1 VVFRI
6 VSNRSTRGGAER
18 TQEMKKSIVVAALAI
33 GVGVTIGSMYAQT
46 PGRGGQVGPPSV
58 SKRGNRQVGSSA
70 LNLLGL
76 RVGFSAGAFGP
87 ISFSEAA
94 AKADALG
101 TGFLEA
107 SSSQKV
113 SSEIPKSLDYN
124 LSPDEIAAVKNRLA
138 ELRLRFVAYR
148 AGAIPADESSR
159 RRLFAFAK
167 AVDIEMIVT
176 PAPPA
181 ALPELDR
188 LAGEF
193 GVSVAFE
200 GSNAKDLMSSL
211 DGLSSRIGLSVDT
224 AAWAEAGIKP
234 ADGLRL
240 VNDRLLSLGLSEAGA
255 GMGQLLL
262 ELAKL
267 NPPLP
272 PPPVTCGDCAGPRVP
287 VRPLFITIGASG
299 AAAQAFEKAARP
311 AEGYQVV
318 QISKKTPISDGRP
331 GSPSAGSPNVA
342 DGGIPTLDR
351 WMIRDAAP
359 RQALIKPKK
368 ARKLLVIDLCP
379 QGGFYHRTIPYAN
392 YALELMA
399 RNTGAFEPIFNNDL
413 DNLKYPKI
421 KEYDAVFLNSVV
433 GSVFSDPDV
442 INGLIRYVR
451 EGGGL
456 AAIHGSTF
464 ASTDVPEYGELLG
477 ATTAP
482 HRAFEA
488 AMLKIDD
495 LSSPLTKQFEGHDVA
510 YVDELYHF
518 PPSGPYSR
526 EKLHVLMSI
535 DIAKSGPPGPG
546 LAVRPD
552 NDYGLVWIRS
562 YGNGR
567 VFNCALGHTV
577 LLFGTPQMAQMVFAG
592 IQFVLGD
599 LEADTTPSAKKSSEL
614 DRKGK
619 ERR

>member
-1 VVFRI
+1 
-6 VSNRSTRGGAER
+6 
-18 TQEMKKSIVVAALAI
+18 MKKSIAVGALAI
-33 GVGVTIGSMYAQT
+33 GVGVTIGSMLAQT
-46 PGRGGQVGPPSV
+46 PGRGGRGGQVGPPSV
-58 SKRGNRQVGSSA
+58 SKRGNKQIGSSA

-113 SSEIPKSLDYN
+113 SPEIPKSLDYN
-124 LSPDEIAAVKNRLA
+124 LSPDEVTAVKNRLA
-138 ELRLRFVAYR
+138 ELRLRLIAYR
-148 AGAIPADESSR
+148 AGPIPADESSR

-167 AVDIEMIVT
+167 AVDIETIVT
-176 PAPPA
+176 SAAPAS
-181 ALPELDR
+181 LPGLDK

-193 GVSVAFE
+193 GVNVAYE
-200 GSNAKDLMSSL
+200 GSNPKDLVSSL
-211 DGLSSRIGLSVDT
+211 DGLSSRMGLSVDT
-224 AAWAEAGIKP
+224 AGWAQAGIKP

-240 VNDRLLSLGLSEAGA
+240 VNDRLLSLGMTDAATGTE
-255 GMGQLLL
+255 QVLL
-262 ELAKL
+262 EWARL
-267 NPPLP
+267 NPLPP

-287 VRPLFITIGASG
+287 VRPLFVTIGASG
-299 AAAQAFEKAARP
+299 AAAEAFEKAARP

-359 RQALIKPKK
+359 RQALVKPKK
-368 ARKLLVIDLCP
+368 ARKLLIIDLCP

-392 YALELMA
+392 LALELVA
-399 RNTGAFEPIFNNDL
+399 KNTGAFEPVFNNDL

-433 GSVFSDPDV
+433 GPVFSDPDV

-482 HRAFEA
+482 HRAFDVA
-488 AMLKIDD
+488 TLKIDD
-495 LSSPLTKQFEGHDVA
+495 PNSPITKQFEGHDVS
-510 YVDELYHF
+510 YIDELYHF
-518 PPSGPYSR
+518 LPSGPYSR

-535 DIAKSGPPGPG
+535 NLAKSPPRAPG

-567 VFNCALGHTV
+567 VFNCALGHSS

-599 LEADTTPSAKKSSEL
+599 LEADTTPSAKKSS
-614 DRKGK
+614 KP
-619 ERR
+619 

>member
-1 VVFRI
+1 MMK
-6 VSNRSTRGGAER
+6 G
-18 TQEMKKSIVVAALAI
+18 EMRKSIVVAALAI
-33 GVGVTIGSMYAQT
+33 GVGASIVSMHAQA
-46 PGRGGQVGPPSV
+46 PERGGQVLPPSV
-58 SKRGNRQVGSSA
+58 SQRGDRQIGSSA

-94 AKADALG
+94 EKADALG

-107 SSSQKV
+107 SNSQKV
-113 SSEIPKSLDYN
+113 SPEIPKSLDYN
-124 LSPDEIAAVKNRLA
+124 LTPDEVTAVTNRLA
-138 ELRLRFVAYR
+138 ELRLRLVSYR
-148 AGAIPADESSR
+148 LGEIPTDESSR

-167 AVDIEMIVT
+167 AVGIETIVT
-176 PAPPA
+176 SAVPA
-181 ALPELDR
+181 ALPELDK
-188 LAGEF
+188 LADEF
-193 GVSVAFE
+193 GVNVAFE
-200 GSNAKDLMSSL
+200 GSNPTNLVNSL
-211 DGLSSRIGLSVDT
+211 DGLSNRIGLSVDT
-224 AAWAEAGIKP
+224 AVWAQAGIKP
-234 ADGLRL
+234 TDGLRL
-240 VNDRLLSLGLSEAGA
+240 VNDRLLNLGLPDGA
-255 GMGQLLL
+255 GIQQLLL

-267 NPPLP
+267 NPSLP

-287 VRPLFITIGASG
+287 VRPLFVTIDASA
-299 AAAQAFEKAARP
+299 AAAQGFSNAARP

-359 RQALIKPKK
+359 RQALVKPKK

-392 YALELMA
+392 FALQLMA
-399 RNTGAFEPIFNNDL
+399 KNTGAFEPIFNNDL

-433 GSVFSDPDV
+433 GPVFIDPDV
-442 INGLIRYVR
+442 INGLIRYVH

-464 ASTDVPEYGELLG
+464 ASPDVPEYGELLG

-495 LSSPLTKQFEGHDVA
+495 PNSPLTKQFEGHDIA

-518 PPSGPYSR
+518 PPNGPYSR

-535 DIAKSGPPGPG
+535 DLAKSGPPPPT

-552 NDYGLVWIRS
+552 NDYGLVWIKS

-599 LEADTTPSAKKSSEL
+599 LEADTTPSAKKSSQP
-614 DRKGK
+614 
-619 ERR
+619 

>member
-1 VVFRI
+1 MTK
-6 VSNRSTRGGAER
+6 NN
-18 TQEMKKSIVVAALAI
+18 LAI
-33 GVGVTIGSMYAQT
+33 TLAIVAGIATSSIEAQA
-46 PGRGGQVGPPSV
+46 PGRVGQVAPPSV
-58 SKRGNRQVGSSA
+58 SKRGNRQIGSSA

-76 RVGFSAGAFGP
+76 RVGFSADAFGP

-113 SSEIPKSLDYN
+113 SPEIPKSLDYN
-124 LSPDEIAAVKNRLA
+124 LSPDEVTAVKNRLA
-138 ELRLRFVAYR
+138 ELRLRLVAYR
-148 AGAIPADESSR
+148 VGAVPADESSR

-167 AVDIEMIVT
+167 AVDIETIVT
-176 PAPPA
+176 SAAPA
-181 ALPELDR
+181 ALPDLDK

-193 GVSVAFE
+193 GVNVAFE
-200 GSNAKDLMSSL
+200 GSNPKNLVSSL

-224 AAWAEAGIKP
+224 AAWAQAGIKP
-234 ADGLRL
+234 AAGLGL
-240 VNDRLLSLGLSEAGA
+240 VNARLLSLGLTDAGA
-255 GMGQLLL
+255 GAEQLLL

-267 NPPLP
+267 NPLGAP
-272 PPPVTCGDCAGPRVP
+272 PPITCGDCSPARAA
-287 VRPLFITIGASG
+287 VRPFFVTVAASG
-299 AAAQAFEKAARP
+299 AAVQAFEKAARRG
-311 AEGYQVV
+311 EGYEVV

-331 GSPSAGSPNVA
+331 GPVSAGNPNVS

-351 WMIRDAAP
+351 WMIRDASP
-359 RQALIKPKK
+359 RQALVKPKK
-368 ARKLLVIDLCP
+368 ARKLLIIDLCP
-379 QGGFYHRTIPYAN
+379 QGGFFHRTIPHAN
-392 YALELMA
+392 LALALMA
-399 RNTGAFEPIFNNDL
+399 KNTGAFEAIFNNDL

-421 KEYDAVFLNSVV
+421 KEYDAIFLNSVV

-442 INGLIRYVR
+442 IGGLIRFVR

-482 HRAFEA
+482 HRAFDVA
-488 AMLKIDD
+488 TLKIDD
-495 LSSPLTKQFEGHDVA
+495 PDSPITKHFEGHDVLS
-510 YVDELYHF
+510 YIDELYHF

-535 DIAKSGPPGPG
+535 NLAKTSPRPPM

-552 NDYGLVWIRS
+552 NDYGLVWVRS

-567 VFNCALGHTV
+567 VFNCALGHSV
-577 LLFGTPQMAQMVFAG
+577 LLFGTPTMAQMILGG

-599 LEADTTPSAKKSSEL
+599 LEADTTPSARLSPTK
-614 DRKGK
+614 
-619 ERR
+619 

>member
-1 VVFRI
+1 MLKGHRK
-6 VSNRSTRGGAER
+6 
-18 TQEMKKSIVVAALAI
+18 MKKSIVVAALAI
-33 GVGVTIGSMYAQT
+33 GVGVTIGSMHAQT
-46 PGRGGQVGPPSV
+46 PGRGGRGGQVLPPSV
-58 SKRGNRQVGSSA
+58 SKRGNRQIGSSA

-87 ISFSEAA
+87 IPFSEAA
-94 AKADALG
+94 AKADAFG

-113 SSEIPKSLDYN
+113 SPEIPKSLDYN
-124 LSPDEIAAVKNRLA
+124 LSPDEVTAVKNRLA
-138 ELRLRFVAYR
+138 ELRLRLVAYR
-148 AGAIPADESSR
+148 AGEIPADESSR

-167 AVDIEMIVT
+167 AVDIETIVT
-176 PAPPA
+176 SAAPA
-181 ALPELDR
+181 ALPDLDK

-193 GVSVAFE
+193 GVNVAFE
-200 GSNAKDLMSSL
+200 GSNPRDLVSSL

-224 AAWAEAGIKP
+224 AAWAQAGIKP
-234 ADGLRL
+234 TDGMRL
-240 VNDRLLSLGLSEAGA
+240 VNDRLLSLGLHDAGA
-255 GMGQLLL
+255 GMEQLLL

-267 NPPLP
+267 NPPPP

-287 VRPLFITIGASG
+287 VRPLFVTIAASG
-299 AAAQAFEKAARP
+299 ATAEAFEKAARP

-318 QISKKTPISDGRP
+318 QISKKTPISDGRS

-351 WMIRDAAP
+351 WMIRDSAP
-359 RQALIKPKK
+359 RQALVKPKK

-392 YALELMA
+392 LALELMA
-399 RNTGAFEPIFNNDL
+399 KNTGAFEPIFNNDL

-482 HRAFEA
+482 HRAFDVA
-488 AMLKIDD
+488 TLKIDD
-495 LSSPLTKQFEGHDVA
+495 PNSPITKQFEGHDVA
-510 YVDELYHF
+510 YIDELYHF

-535 DIAKSGPPGPG
+535 NLAKSPPRAPG

-567 VFNCALGHTV
+567 VFNCALGHSS

-599 LEADTTPSAKKSSEL
+599 LEADATPSAKKSN
-614 DRKGK
+614 KP
-619 ERR
+619 

>member
-1 VVFRI
+1 MKQTI
-6 VSNRSTRGGAER
+6 VTITLA
-18 TQEMKKSIVVAALAI
+18 IVVGA
-33 GVGVTIGSMYAQT
+33 TTGSMHAQA
-46 PGRGGQVGPPSV
+46 PGRGGRGGQAGPPSV
-58 SKRGNRQVGSSA
+58 SKRGNRQIGSSA
-70 LNLLGL
+70 LDLLGL

-113 SSEIPKSLDYN
+113 SPEIPKSLDYN
-124 LSPDEIAAVKNRLA
+124 LSPDEVTAVKNRLA
-138 ELRLRFVAYR
+138 ELRLRLVAYR

-167 AVDIEMIVT
+167 AVDIETIVT
-176 PAPPA
+176 SAAPA

-193 GVSVAFE
+193 GVNVAFE
-200 GSNAKDLMSSL
+200 GSNPKNLVRSL
-211 DGLSSRIGLSVDT
+211 DGLSSRMGLSADT
-224 AAWAEAGIKP
+224 AAWAQAGIKP

-240 VNDRLLSLGLSEAGA
+240 VNDRLLSLGLTDAAAGT
-255 GMGQLLL
+255 GQLLL
-262 ELAKL
+262 DLAKL
-267 NPPLP
+267 NPLPP
-272 PPPVTCGDCAGPRVP
+272 PPPVTCGDCAGPRAP
-287 VRPLFITIGASG
+287 VRPVFVTIAASG
-299 AAAQAFEKAARP
+299 AAAEAFEKASRP

-318 QISKKTPISDGRP
+318 QISKKTPISDGRL

-351 WMIRDAAP
+351 WMIRDASP
-359 RQALIKPKK
+359 RQAIVKPKK

-379 QGGFYHRTIPYAN
+379 QGGFFHRTIPYAN
-392 YALELMA
+392 LALEFMA
-399 RNTGAFEPIFNNDL
+399 KNTGAFEAIFNNDL

-421 KEYDAVFLNSVV
+421 KEYDAVLLNSVV

-442 INGLIRYVR
+442 MNGLIRYVR

-482 HRAFEA
+482 HRALEVVT
-488 AMLKIDD
+488 LKIDD
-495 LSSPLTKQFEGHDVA
+495 PNSPITKQFEGHDIA
-510 YVDELYHF
+510 YIDEVYHF

-535 DIAKSGPPGPG
+535 DIAKSGPPAPG

-562 YGNGR
+562 YGKGR

-577 LLFGTPQMAQMVFAG
+577 LLVGTPQMAQMVLAG
-592 IQFVLGD
+592 IQFALGD
-599 LEADTTPSAKKSSEL
+599 LEADTTPSAKLPTK
-614 DRKGK
+614 R
-619 ERR
+619 

>member
-1 VVFRI
+1 M
-6 VSNRSTRGGAER
+6 NKNT
-18 TQEMKKSIVVAALAI
+18 LAI
-33 GVGVTIGSMYAQT
+33 TLTMIAGIATGPIWAQA

-58 SKRGNRQVGSSA
+58 SKRGNRQIGSSA

-87 ISFSEAA
+87 VSFSEAA
-94 AKADALG
+94 EKADGLG

-113 SSEIPKSLDYN
+113 SPEIPKNLDYN
-124 LSPDEIAAVKNRLA
+124 LSPDEVTKVKNRLA
-138 ELRLRFVAYR
+138 ELRLRFAAYR
-148 AGAIPADESSR
+148 VGAIPADESSR

-176 PAPPA
+176 SAAPA

-193 GVSVAFE
+193 GVNVAFE
-200 GSNAKDLMSSL
+200 GSNPNTLMSSL
-211 DGLSSRIGLSVDT
+211 EGLSSRMGLSADT
-224 AAWAEAGIKP
+224 AAWARAGIK
-234 ADGLRL
+234 AGDGLRL
-240 VNDRLLSLGLSEAGA
+240 VNARLLSLGLTDAAAGTE
-255 GMGQLLL
+255 QVLL
-262 ELAKL
+262 EWARL
-267 NPPLP
+267 NPLPAP
-272 PPPVTCGDCAGPRVP
+272 PPITCGDCSAPRAA
-287 VRPLFITIGASG
+287 VRPLFVTIPVSSG
-299 AAAQAFEKAARP
+299 AAEAFAKAARP

-331 GSPSAGSPNVA
+331 GPVSAGSPNVS

-351 WMIRDAAP
+351 WMIRDSSP
-359 RQALIKPKK
+359 RQALVKPKK

-379 QGGFYHRTIPYAN
+379 QGGFFHRTIPHAN
-392 YALELMA
+392 LGLELMA
-399 RNTGAFEPIFNNDL
+399 KNTGAFEAMFNNDL

-421 KEYDAVFLNSVV
+421 KEYDAIFLNSVV

-464 ASTDVPEYGELLG
+464 ASTDVPEFGELLG
-477 ATTAP
+477 GTTAP
-482 HRAFEA
+482 HKAFDVA
-488 AMLKIDD
+488 TLKIDD
-495 LSSPLTKQFEGHDVA
+495 PNSLITKHFEGHDVIS
-510 YVDELYHF
+510 YIDELYHF
-518 PPSGPYSR
+518 PPDGPYSR

-535 DIAKSGPPGPG
+535 NMAKSPPRGAQG
-546 LAVRPD
+546 VRPD
-552 NDYGLVWIRS
+552 NDYGLVWIKS

-567 VFNCALGHTV
+567 VFNCALGHST
-577 LLFGTPQMAQMVFAG
+577 LLFGTPTMAQMILGG

-599 LEADTTPSAKKSSEL
+599 LESDTTPSAKLSLK
-614 DRKGK
+614 K
-619 ERR
+619 

>member
-1 VVFRI
+1 MRK
-6 VSNRSTRGGAER
+6 S
-18 TQEMKKSIVVAALAI
+18 EMRKSIVVAALAI
-33 GVGVTIGSMYAQT
+33 GVGVTIGSMHAQA
-46 PGRGGQVGPPSV
+46 PERGGQVLPPSV
-58 SKRGNRQVGSSA
+58 SKRGDKQIGSSA

-76 RVGFSAGAFGP
+76 RVGFSADSFGP

-113 SSEIPKSLDYN
+113 SPEIPKSLDYN
-124 LSPDEIAAVKNRLA
+124 LSAEEVTAVKNRLA
-138 ELRLRFVAYR
+138 ELRLRLVAYR

-167 AVDIEMIVT
+167 AVDIETIVT
-176 PAPPA
+176 SAEPA
-181 ALPELDR
+181 ALPDLDK
-188 LAGEF
+188 LAGEY
-193 GVSVAFE
+193 GVNVAVE
-200 GSNAKDLMSSL
+200 GANPKNLMSSL

-224 AAWAEAGIKP
+224 AASARAGIKP
-234 ADGLRL
+234 TDGLRL
-240 VNDRLLSLGLSEAGA
+240 VNDRLLSLGLPDDGVAIEL
-255 GMGQLLL
+255 LLL

-267 NPPLP
+267 NPTLP

-287 VRPLFITIGASG
+287 VRPLFVTIDASG
-299 AAAQAFEKAARP
+299 TAAEAFEKAARP

-359 RQALIKPKK
+359 RQALVKPKK

-392 YALELMA
+392 LAVELMA
-399 RNTGAFEPIFNNDL
+399 KNTGAFEPIFNNDL

-433 GSVFSDPDV
+433 GPVFSDPDV

-464 ASTDVPEYGELLG
+464 ASPDVPEYGELLG

-495 LSSPLTKQFEGHDVA
+495 PNSPLTKQFEGHDVA

-535 DIAKSGPPGPG
+535 DLAKSGPPPPA

-599 LEADTTPSAKKSSEL
+599 LEADTTPSATKSS
-614 DRKGK
+614 KP
-619 ERR
+619 

>member
-1 VVFRI
+1 MRK
-6 VSNRSTRGGAER
+6 S
-18 TQEMKKSIVVAALAI
+18 EMRKSIVVAALAI
-33 GVGVTIGSMYAQT
+33 GVGVTIGSMHAQA
-46 PGRGGQVGPPSV
+46 PERGGQVLPPSV
-58 SKRGNRQVGSSA
+58 SKRGDKQIGSSA

-76 RVGFSAGAFGP
+76 RVGFSADSFGP

-113 SSEIPKSLDYN
+113 SPEIPKSLDYN
-124 LSPDEIAAVKNRLA
+124 LSAEEVTAVKNRLA
-138 ELRLRFVAYR
+138 ELRLRLVAYR

-167 AVDIEMIVT
+167 AVDIETIVT
-176 PAPPA
+176 SAEPA
-181 ALPELDR
+181 ALPDLDK
-188 LAGEF
+188 LAGEY
-193 GVSVAFE
+193 GVNVAVE
-200 GSNAKDLMSSL
+200 GANPKNLMSSL

-224 AAWAEAGIKP
+224 DAWARAGIKP
-234 ADGLRL
+234 TDGLRL
-240 VNDRLLSLGLSEAGA
+240 VNDRLLSLGLPDDGVAIEL
-255 GMGQLLL
+255 LLL

-267 NPPLP
+267 NPTLP

-287 VRPLFITIGASG
+287 VRPLFVTIDASG
-299 AAAQAFEKAARP
+299 AAAEAFEKAARR

-359 RQALIKPKK
+359 RQALVKPKK

-392 YALELMA
+392 LALELMA
-399 RNTGAFEPIFNNDL
+399 KNTGAFEPIFNNDL

-433 GSVFSDPDV
+433 GPVFSDPDV

-464 ASTDVPEYGELLG
+464 ASPDVPEYGELLG
-477 ATTAP
+477 ATSAP

-495 LSSPLTKQFEGHDVA
+495 PNSPLTKQFEGHDVA

-535 DIAKSGPPGPG
+535 DLAKSGPPPPA

-599 LEADTTPSAKKSSEL
+599 LEADTTPSATKSS
-614 DRKGK
+614 KP
-619 ERR
+619 

>member
-1 VVFRI
+1 MRK
-6 VSNRSTRGGAER
+6 N
-18 TQEMKKSIVVAALAI
+18 IVVAALAI
-33 GVGVTIGSMYAQT
+33 GVGVTIGSMHAQE
-46 PGRGGQVGPPSV
+46 PERGGQVLPPSV
-58 SKRGNRQVGSSA
+58 SKRGDRQIGSSA

-113 SSEIPKSLDYN
+113 SPEIPKSLDYN
-124 LSPDEIAAVKNRLA
+124 LLPDEVAAVKNRLA
-138 ELRLRFVAYR
+138 ELRLRLVAYR
-148 AGAIPADESSR
+148 AGKIPADESSR

-167 AVDIEMIVT
+167 ALDIETIVT
-176 PAPPA
+176 SAEPA
-181 ALPELDR
+181 ALPDLDK

-193 GVSVAFE
+193 GVNVALE
-200 GSNAKDLMSSL
+200 GANQKNLVSAL

-224 AAWAEAGIKP
+224 AAWARAGIKSTD
-234 ADGLRL
+234 ALKL
-240 VNDRLLSLGLSEAGA
+240 VNDRLLTLGLPDDAAATE
-255 GMGQLLL
+255 QLLL

-272 PPPVTCGDCAGPRVP
+272 PPPITCGDCASPLVP
-287 VRPLFITIGASG
+287 VRPLFVTIDASG
-299 AAAQAFEKAARP
+299 GAAETFEKTARL

-318 QISKKTPISDGRP
+318 QISKKTPISDGRF

-342 DGGIPTLDR
+342 DGGISTLDR

-359 RQALIKPKK
+359 RQALVKPNK

-392 YALELMA
+392 FALELMA

-433 GSVFSDPDV
+433 GPVFSDPDV

-464 ASTDVPEYGELLG
+464 ASPDVPEYGELLG
-477 ATTAP
+477 ATAAP
-482 HRAFEA
+482 HRAFES

-495 LSSPLTKQFEGHDVA
+495 PNSPLTRQFEGHDIA

-535 DIAKSGPPGPG
+535 DLAKSGPPPSQ

-552 NDYGLVWIRS
+552 NDYGLVWIKS

-567 VFNCALGHTV
+567 VFNCALGHKV

-599 LEADTTPSAKKSSEL
+599 LEADTTPSARKSS
-614 DRKGK
+614 KP
-619 ERR
+619 

>member
-1 VVFRI
+1 MR
-6 VSNRSTRGGAER
+6 
-18 TQEMKKSIVVAALAI
+18 KSIAIAALAI
-33 GVGVTIGSMYAQT
+33 GVGVTIGSMHAQA
-46 PGRGGQVGPPSV
+46 PSRSEQVLPPSV
-58 SKRGNRQVGSSA
+58 SKRGNSQIGSSA

-76 RVGFSAGAFGP
+76 KVGFSADAFGS

-107 SSSQKV
+107 SSSQTV

-124 LSPDEIAAVKNRLA
+124 LSPDEVTAVENRLA
-138 ELRLRFVAYR
+138 ELRLRLVAYR
-148 AGAIPADESSR
+148 VDTIPTDESSR
-159 RRLFAFAK
+159 RRLFTFAK
-167 AVDIEMIVT
+167 ALDIETIVT
-176 PAPPA
+176 SAAPA
-181 ALPELDR
+181 ALPDLDK

-193 GVSVAFE
+193 GINVAFE
-200 GSNAKDLMSSL
+200 GSNPKDLMSAL
-211 DGLSSRIGLSVDT
+211 DGLSSRIGLSVGT
-224 AAWAEAGIKP
+224 AASAHAGIKST
-234 ADGLRL
+234 DGLRL
-240 VNDRLLSLGLSEAGA
+240 VNDRLLGLNFPDGSA
-255 GMGQLLL
+255 GMEQILI

-272 PPPVTCGDCAGPRVP
+272 PPPITCGDCAGPRVP
-287 VRPLFITIGASG
+287 VRPIFVTIGASST
-299 AAAQAFEKAARP
+299 AAKAFEKAARP

-318 QISKKTPISDGRP
+318 QISKKTPISDGHP
-331 GSPSAGSPNVA
+331 GLPSAGTPNLA

-359 RQALIKPKK
+359 RQALVKPKK
-368 ARKLLVIDLCP
+368 VRKLLVIDLCP

-392 YALELMA
+392 LALELMA
-399 RNTGAFEPIFNNDL
+399 KNTGAFEPIFNNDL

-421 KEYDAVFLNSVV
+421 KEYDAIFLNSVV

-456 AAIHGSTF
+456 AAIHGSSF
-464 ASTDVPEYGELLG
+464 ASSDVPEYGELLG
-477 ATTAP
+477 ATAAP
-482 HRAFEA
+482 HRAFES

-495 LSSPLTKQFEGHDVA
+495 PNSPLTKQFEGHDIA

-518 PPSGPYSR
+518 PQSGPYSR

-535 DIAKSGPPGPG
+535 DLDKSGPPPPD

-552 NDYGLVWIRS
+552 NDYGLVWIKS
-562 YGNGR
+562 YGKGR

-577 LLFGTPQMAQMVFAG
+577 LLFGTPQMSQMIFAG
-592 IQFVLGD
+592 IQFALGD
-599 LEADTTPSAKKSSEL
+599 LEADTTPSAKKSSN
-614 DRKGK
+614 RKPPAMEG
-619 ERR
+619 EINR

>member
-1 VVFRI
+1 MRK
-6 VSNRSTRGGAER
+6 N
-18 TQEMKKSIVVAALAI
+18 EMRKSIVLAALAI
-33 GVGVTIGSMYAQT
+33 GVGVTIGSVHAQA
-46 PGRGGQVGPPSV
+46 PERGGQVLPPSV
-58 SKRGNRQVGSSA
+58 SKRGDRQIGSSA

-113 SSEIPKSLDYN
+113 SPEIPKSLDYN
-124 LSPDEIAAVKNRLA
+124 LSPEEVTAVKNRLA

-148 AGAIPADESSR
+148 AGEIPADESSR

-167 AVDIEMIVT
+167 AVDIETIVT
-176 PAPPA
+176 SAEPA
-181 ALPELDR
+181 ALPGLDK
-188 LAGEF
+188 LAGEY
-193 GVSVAFE
+193 GVNVAVE
-200 GSNAKDLMSSL
+200 GANPKNLVSSL

-224 AAWAEAGIKP
+224 DAWARAGIKP
-234 ADGLRL
+234 TDALKL
-240 VNDRLLSLGLSEAGA
+240 VNDRLLSLGLPDDGA
-255 GMGQLLL
+255 TIEQLLL

-267 NPPLP
+267 NPTLP

-287 VRPLFITIGASG
+287 VRPLFVTIDPSG
-299 AAAQAFEKAARP
+299 AAAEAFEKAARP

-359 RQALIKPKK
+359 RQALAKPKK

-392 YALELMA
+392 FALDLMA
-399 RNTGAFEPIFNNDL
+399 KNTGAFEPIFNNDL

-433 GSVFSDPDV
+433 GPVFSDPDV

-464 ASTDVPEYGELLG
+464 ASPDVPEYGELLG

-482 HRAFEA
+482 HRALEP

-495 LSSPLTKQFEGHDVA
+495 PNSPITKLFEGHDIA
-510 YVDELYHF
+510 YIDELYHF

-535 DIAKSGPPGPG
+535 DIAKSGPPAPS

-552 NDYGLVWIRS
+552 NDYGLVWIKS
-562 YGNGR
+562 YGKGR
-567 VFNCALGHTV
+567 VFNCALGHDV
-577 LLFGTPQMAQMVFAG
+577 LLFGTPQMAQMILNGVQFA
-592 IQFVLGD
+592 LGD
-599 LEADTTPSAKKSSEL
+599 LDADTTPSAKETSKP
-614 DRKGK
+614 
-619 ERR
+619 

>member
-1 VVFRI
+1 MR
-6 VSNRSTRGGAER
+6 
-18 TQEMKKSIVVAALAI
+18 KSIVVAVLAI
-33 GVGVTIGSMYAQT
+33 GVGVTIGSMHAQA
-46 PGRGGQVGPPSV
+46 PRRGGQDLPPSL
-58 SKRGNRQVGSSA
+58 SKRGNTQIDSSA

-76 RVGFSAGAFGP
+76 RVGFSADAFGL

-113 SSEIPKSLDYN
+113 SPEIPKTLDYN
-124 LSPDEIAAVKNRLA
+124 LSPDEMMAVKNRLA
-138 ELRLRFVAYR
+138 ELNLRLVAYR
-148 AGAIPADESSR
+148 VDAIPADDSSR
-159 RRLFAFAK
+159 RRLFTFAK
-167 AVDIEMIVT
+167 AVDIETIVT
-176 PAPPA
+176 SAAPV
-181 ALPELDR
+181 ALTELDK
-188 LAGEF
+188 LANEF
-193 GVSVAFE
+193 GVNVAFE
-200 GSNAKDLMSSL
+200 GSNPKNLVSAL

-224 AAWAEAGIKP
+224 AVWKQAGITP
-234 ADGLRL
+234 SDGLRL
-240 VNDRLLSLGLSEAGA
+240 VNERLLGLGLPDAGA
-255 GMGQLLL
+255 ETEQLLL

-287 VRPLFITIGASG
+287 VRPLFVTIRPSAD
-299 AAAQAFEKAARP
+299 AAEALEKTARR
-311 AEGYQVV
+311 ADGYQVV
-318 QISKKTPISDGRP
+318 QISKMTPISDGQL
-331 GSPSAGSPNVA
+331 GLPSAGSPNVA

-351 WMIRDAAP
+351 WMIRDASP
-359 RQALIKPKK
+359 HQAIVKPNKV
-368 ARKLLVIDLCP
+368 RKLLILDLCP
-379 QGGFYHRTIPYAN
+379 QGGFYHRTVPYAN
-392 YALELMA
+392 LALQYMA
-399 RNTGAFEPIFNNDL
+399 KNTDAFEPIFNNDL

-421 KEYDAVFLNSVV
+421 KEYDAVFLNNIV
-433 GSVFSDPDV
+433 GPVFSDPDV
-442 INGLIRYVR
+442 INGLIRFVR
-451 EGGGL
+451 EGGGV

-464 ASTDVPEYGELLG
+464 ASTDVPQYGELLG
-477 ATTAP
+477 ATAAP

-495 LSSPLTKQFEGHDVA
+495 PNSPITKQFEGHDIA

-535 DIAKSGPPGPG
+535 DVAKSGPPPPG

-552 NDYGLVWIRS
+552 NDYGLVWIKS

-577 LLFGTPQMAQMVFAG
+577 LLFGTPQMAQMVLGG

-599 LEADTTPSAKKSSEL
+599 LDADTTPSAKESS
-614 DRKGK
+614 KP
-619 ERR
+619 

>member
-1 VVFRI
+1 V
-6 VSNRSTRGGAER
+6 
-18 TQEMKKSIVVAALAI
+18 AI
-33 GVGVTIGSMYAQT
+33 GVGVTIGSMHAQA
-46 PGRGGQVGPPSV
+46 PQRAGPLLPPSV
-58 SKRGNRQVGSSA
+58 SKRANGQIGSSA

-101 TGFLEA
+101 TEFLEA

-113 SSEIPKSLDYN
+113 SPEIPKNLDYN
-124 LSPDEIAAVKNRLA
+124 LLPDEVTAVRNRLA
-138 ELRLRFVAYR
+138 ELRLRLVAYR
-148 AGAIPADESSR
+148 AGAMPADERSR

-167 AVDIEMIVT
+167 AVDVEMIVT
-176 PAPPA
+176 SAAPAT
-181 ALPELDR
+181 LPELDK

-193 GVSVAFE
+193 GVNVALE
-200 GSNAKDLMSSL
+200 GSDPKNLASL
-211 DGLSSRIGLSVDT
+211 VDGLSSRIGLSVNT
-224 AAWAEAGIKP
+224 AAWTHGGIKP
-234 ADGLRL
+234 TDGLRL
-240 VNDRLLSLGLSEAGA
+240 VNDRLLSLGLPDAGV
-255 GMGQLLL
+255 GMEQLLL
-262 ELAKL
+262 ELSKL
-267 NPPLP
+267 NPPP
-272 PPPVTCGDCAGPRVP
+272 PPPPITCGDCAGPRAP
-287 VRPLFITIGASG
+287 VRPLFVTIAASSD
-299 AAAQAFEKAARP
+299 AAEAFEKAARP

-318 QISKKTPISDGRP
+318 QISKKTPISDGHP
-331 GSPSAGSPNVA
+331 GLPSAGTPNLA

-359 RQALIKPKK
+359 RQALVKPKK

-392 YALELMA
+392 LALELMA
-399 RNTGAFEPIFNNDL
+399 KNTGAFEPIFNNDL

-442 INGLIRYVR
+442 INGLIRFVR

-482 HRAFEA
+482 HRAFES

-495 LSSPLTKQFEGHDVA
+495 PNSPLTKQFEGHDIA

-535 DIAKSGPPGPG
+535 DIAKSGPPPSS

-552 NDYGLVWIRS
+552 NDYGLVWIKS
-562 YGNGR
+562 DGKGR

-577 LLFGTPQMAQMVFAG
+577 LLFGTPQMAQMILNG
-592 IQFVLGD
+592 IQFALGD
-599 LEADTTPSAKKSSEL
+599 LEADTTPSAKESS
-614 DRKGK
+614 KP
-619 ERR
+619 

>member
-1 VVFRI
+1 MTK
-6 VSNRSTRGGAER
+6 NN
-18 TQEMKKSIVVAALAI
+18 LAI
-33 GVGVTIGSMYAQT
+33 TLAMVAGVATGSIEAQA
-46 PGRGGQVGPPSV
+46 PGRGGRGAPVAPPSV
-58 SKRGNRQVGSSA
+58 SKRGNRQIGSSA

-76 RVGFSAGAFGP
+76 RIGFSAGAFGP

-113 SSEIPKSLDYN
+113 SPEIPKSLDYN
-124 LSPDEIAAVKNRLA
+124 LSPDEVTAVKNRLA
-138 ELRLRFVAYR
+138 ELRLRLVAYR

-167 AVDIEMIVT
+167 AVDIETIVT
-176 PAPPA
+176 SAAPA
-181 ALPELDR
+181 ALPDLDR

-193 GVSVAFE
+193 GVNVAFE
-200 GSNAKDLMSSL
+200 GSNPKTLVSSL
-211 DGLSSRIGLSVDT
+211 NGLSSRIGLSADI
-224 AAWAEAGIKP
+224 AAWAQAGIKP
-234 ADGLRL
+234 ADGLGL
-240 VNDRLLSLGLSEAGA
+240 VSARLLSLGLTDAGA
-255 GMGQLLL
+255 GTEQVLL
-262 ELAKL
+262 EWAKL
-267 NPPLP
+267 NPLPAP
-272 PPPVTCGDCAGPRVP
+272 PPITCGDCSAPRAA
-287 VRPLFITIGASG
+287 VRPLFVTIAASG
-299 AAAQAFEKAARP
+299 DAAQAFEKAARP
-311 AEGYQVV
+311 AEGYEVV

-331 GSPSAGSPNVA
+331 GPASAGSPNVS

-351 WMIRDAAP
+351 WMIRDASP
-359 RQALIKPKK
+359 RQALVKPKK

-379 QGGFYHRTIPYAN
+379 QGGFFHRTIPYAN
-392 YALELMA
+392 LALELMA
-399 RNTGAFEPIFNNDL
+399 KNTGAFEPIFNNDL

-442 INGLIRYVR
+442 IAGLIRYVR

-482 HRAFEA
+482 HRAFDVA
-488 AMLKIDD
+488 TLKIDD
-495 LSSPLTKQFEGHDVA
+495 PNSPITKHFEGHDVLS
-510 YVDELYHF
+510 YIDELYHF
-518 PPSGPYSR
+518 PPNGPYSR

-535 DIAKSGPPGPG
+535 NMAKSPPRGAQG
-546 LAVRPD
+546 VRPD

-567 VFNCALGHTV
+567 VFNCALGHSV
-577 LLFGTPQMAQMVFAG
+577 LLFGTPTMAQLILNG

-599 LEADTTPSAKKSSEL
+599 LEADMTPSAKLPTK
-614 DRKGK
+614 R
-619 ERR
+619 

>member
-1 VVFRI
+1 MRQ
-6 VSNRSTRGGAER
+6 T
-18 TQEMKKSIVVAALAI
+18 IVVTALAI
-33 GVGVTIGSMYAQT
+33 GVGVTIGSMHAQA
-46 PGRGGQVGPPSV
+46 PGPGGQVLPPSV
-58 SKRGNRQVGSSA
+58 SKRGDRQIGSSA
-70 LNLLGL
+70 WNLLGW

-113 SSEIPKSLDYN
+113 SPEIPKNLDYH
-124 LSPDEIAAVKNRLA
+124 LSPDEVAAVKNRLA
-138 ELRLRFVAYR
+138 ELRLRLVAYR
-148 AGAIPADESSR
+148 VVEIPTDESSR
-159 RRLFAFAK
+159 RQLFAFAK
-167 AVDIEMIVT
+167 AVDIETIVT
-176 PAPPA
+176 SAAPA
-181 ALPELDR
+181 ALPGLDK
-188 LAGEF
+188 LANEF
-193 GVSVAFE
+193 GVNMAFE
-200 GSNAKDLMSSL
+200 GSDPKNLVSSL

-224 AAWAEAGIKP
+224 AAWAQAGIKP
-234 ADGLRL
+234 SDGLRL
-240 VNDRLLSLGLSEAGA
+240 VNDRLLILALPDATA
-255 GMGQLLL
+255 GMDQLLL
-262 ELAKL
+262 ALAEL
-267 NPPLP
+267 NPPP
-272 PPPVTCGDCAGPRVP
+272 PPPPATCGDCPGPRVP
-287 VRPLFITIGASG
+287 VRPLFVTIGASS
-299 AAAQAFEKAARP
+299 AAAEAFVKAARP
-311 AEGYQVV
+311 AEGFQVV

-331 GSPSAGSPNVA
+331 GSPSAGSPNIA
-342 DGGIPTLDR
+342 DGGIPVLDR

-359 RQALIKPKK
+359 RQALAKPKK

-379 QGGFYHRTIPYAN
+379 QGGFYHRTLPYAN
-392 YALELMA
+392 FALELMA
-399 RNTGAFEPIFNNDL
+399 QNTGAFEPIFNNDL

-433 GSVFSDPDV
+433 GPVFSDPDV
-442 INGLIRYVR
+442 INGLIRFVR
-451 EGGGL
+451 EGGGV

-464 ASTDVPEYGELLG
+464 ASPDVPEYGELLG
-477 ATTAP
+477 ATAAP
-482 HRAFEA
+482 HRAFES

-495 LSSPLTKQFEGHDVA
+495 PNSPLTKQFEGHDIA

-535 DIAKSGPPGPG
+535 DLTKSGPPPPD

-552 NDYGLVWIRS
+552 NDYGLVWIKS

-599 LEADTTPSAKKSSEL
+599 LEADTTPSAKKSS
-614 DRKGK
+614 KP
-619 ERR
+619 

>member
-1 VVFRI
+1 
-6 VSNRSTRGGAER
+6 
-18 TQEMKKSIVVAALAI
+18 MKKSMVAAALMI
-33 GVGVTIGSMYAQT
+33 GVGVMIGPMDAQT
-46 PGRGGQVGPPSV
+46 PGRGGRGGQALPPSV
-58 SKRGNRQVGSSA
+58 SKRGNRQIGSSA

-94 AKADALG
+94 AKVDALG

-113 SSEIPKSLDYN
+113 SPEIPRSLDYN
-124 LSPDEIAAVKNRLA
+124 LSPDEVTAVKNRLA
-138 ELRLRFVAYR
+138 ELRLRIVAYR

-167 AVDIEMIVT
+167 AVDIETIVT
-176 PAPPA
+176 SAAPA
-181 ALPELDR
+181 ALPGLDK

-193 GVSVAFE
+193 GVNVAFE
-200 GSNAKDLMSSL
+200 GSDPKNLVSALN
-211 DGLSSRIGLSVDT
+211 GLSSRIGLSVDT
-224 AAWAEAGIKP
+224 AAWAQAGIKP
-234 ADGLRL
+234 TDGLRL
-240 VNDRLLSLGLSEAGA
+240 VNDRLLSLSLPEAGA
-255 GMGQLLL
+255 GTEPLLL
-262 ELAKL
+262 EWAKL
-267 NPPLP
+267 NPPPP

-287 VRPLFITIGASG
+287 VRPLFVTTAASG
-299 AAAQAFEKAARP
+299 AAAEAFEKAARR

-318 QISKKTPISDGRP
+318 QISKKTPISDGHP
-331 GSPSAGSPNVA
+331 GLASAGSPNVA

-351 WMIRDAAP
+351 WMIRDASP
-359 RQALIKPKK
+359 RQALVQPKK
-368 ARKLLVIDLCP
+368 ARKLLIIDLCP
-379 QGGFYHRTIPYAN
+379 QGGFFHRTIPHAN
-392 YALELMA
+392 LGLELMA
-399 RNTGAFEPIFNNDL
+399 KNTGAFEAIFNNDL

-421 KEYDAVFLNSVV
+421 KDYDAVFLNSVV
-433 GSVFSDPDV
+433 GPVFSDPDV

-482 HRAFEA
+482 HIAFDVA
-488 AMLKIDD
+488 TLRIDD
-495 LSSPLTKQFEGHDVA
+495 LNSPITKHFEGHDVLS
-510 YVDELYHF
+510 YIDELYHF

-535 DIAKSGPPGPG
+535 NIAKSPPRRPVV
-546 LAVRPD
+546 AVRPD
-552 NDYGLVWIRS
+552 NDYGLVWIKS

-567 VFNCALGHTV
+567 VFNCALGHSV
-577 LLFGTPQMAQMVFAG
+577 LLFGTPTMAQLILNG

-599 LEADTTPSAKKSSEL
+599 LEADTTPSAKLPTK
-614 DRKGK
+614 R
-619 ERR
+619 

>member
-1 VVFRI
+1 MR
-6 VSNRSTRGGAER
+6 
-18 TQEMKKSIVVAALAI
+18 KSIVVAALAI
-33 GVGVTIGSMYAQT
+33 GVGVTIGSMHAQA
-46 PGRGGQVGPPSV
+46 PGPGGQVLPPSV
-58 SKRGNRQVGSSA
+58 SKRGNRQIGSSA

-76 RVGFSAGAFGP
+76 RVGFAAGAFGP

-113 SSEIPKSLDYN
+113 STGIPKSLDYN
-124 LSPDEIAAVKNRLA
+124 LSADEVTAVKNRLA
-138 ELRLRFVAYR
+138 ELRLRLVAYR
-148 AGAIPADESSR
+148 ADVIPTDESSR

-167 AVDIEMIVT
+167 AVDIETIVT
-176 PAPPA
+176 SAAPED
-181 ALPELDR
+181 LPDLDK

-193 GVSVAFE
+193 GVNVAFE
-200 GSNAKDLMSSL
+200 ASDPKDLVSSL

-224 AAWAEAGIKP
+224 TAWAQAGIKP
-234 ADGLRL
+234 TDGLRL
-240 VNDRLLSLGLSEAGA
+240 VNGRLLSLGLPDDGA
-255 GMGQLLL
+255 GMEPLLL

-267 NPPLP
+267 NPPPP

-287 VRPLFITIGASG
+287 VRPLFVTIGTSG
-299 AAAQAFEKAARP
+299 AATEAFDKAARP

-318 QISKKTPISDGRP
+318 QISKMTPISDGQP
-331 GSPSAGSPNVA
+331 GSPSAGSPNVS

-351 WMIRDAAP
+351 WMIRDSSP
-359 RQALIKPKK
+359 RQALVKPKK

-392 YALELMA
+392 LALQLMA
-399 RNTGAFEPIFNNDL
+399 KNTGAFEPVFNNDL

-433 GSVFSDPDV
+433 GPVFSDPDV

-464 ASTDVPEYGELLG
+464 ASPDVPEYGELLG

-495 LSSPLTKQFEGHDVA
+495 PNSPLTKQFEGHDIA

-535 DIAKSGPPGPG
+535 DLAKSGPPPPAM
-546 LAVRPD
+546 AVRPD

-562 YGNGR
+562 YGKGR

-577 LLFGTPQMAQMVFAG
+577 LLFGTPQMAQMVLGG

-599 LEADTTPSAKKSSEL
+599 LEADATPSAEES
-614 DRKGK
+614 RKNK
-619 ERR
+619 

>member
-1 VVFRI
+1 
-6 VSNRSTRGGAER
+6 
-18 TQEMKKSIVVAALAI
+18 MKKSQMRKSIVVAALAI
-33 GVGVTIGSMYAQT
+33 GVGVTIGSVHAQV
-46 PGRGGQVGPPSV
+46 PERGGQLLPPSV
-58 SKRGNRQVGSSA
+58 SKRGDRQIGSSA

-113 SSEIPKSLDYN
+113 SPEIPKSLDYN
-124 LSPDEIAAVKNRLA
+124 LSAEEVTAVKNRLA
-138 ELRLRFVAYR
+138 ELRLRLVAYR
-148 AGAIPADESSR
+148 AGAIPVDESSR

-167 AVDIEMIVT
+167 AVDIETIVT
-176 PAPPA
+176 SAEPA
-181 ALPELDR
+181 ALADLDK
-188 LAGEF
+188 LADEY
-193 GVSVAFE
+193 GVNVAVE
-200 GSNAKDLMSSL
+200 GANSKNLVSSL

-224 AAWAEAGIKP
+224 DAWARAGIKP
-234 ADGLRL
+234 TDALKL
-240 VNDRLLSLGLSEAGA
+240 VNDRLLILGLPDAGT
-255 GMGQLLL
+255 GMEQLLL

-287 VRPLFITIGASG
+287 VRPLFVTIEAS
-299 AAAQAFEKAARP
+299 AAAAEAFEKAARP

-318 QISKKTPISDGRP
+318 QISKKTPISDGRL
-331 GSPSAGSPNVA
+331 GSPSAGSPNVS

-359 RQALIKPKK
+359 REALVKPKK

-392 YALELMA
+392 LALQLMA
-399 RNTGAFEPIFNNDL
+399 KNTGAFEPIFNNDL

-433 GSVFSDPDV
+433 GPVFSDPDV

-464 ASTDVPEYGELLG
+464 ASPDVPEYGELLG

-495 LSSPLTKQFEGHDVA
+495 PNSPLTKQFEGHDIA

-535 DIAKSGPPGPG
+535 DLAKSGPPPPE

-599 LEADTTPSAKKSSEL
+599 LEADTTPSATKSS
-614 DRKGK
+614 KP
-619 ERR
+619 

>member
-1 VVFRI
+1 MR
-6 VSNRSTRGGAER
+6 
-18 TQEMKKSIVVAALAI
+18 KSIVVAALAI
-33 GVGVTIGSMYAQT
+33 GVGVTIGSMHAQA
-46 PGRGGQVGPPSV
+46 PGRGAPVLPPSV
-58 SKRGNRQVGSSA
+58 SKRGNKQIGSEA

-113 SSEIPKSLDYN
+113 SPEIPKNLDYN
-124 LSPDEIAAVKNRLA
+124 LSPDEVTAVKHRLS
-138 ELRLRFVAYR
+138 ELRLRLVAYR

-167 AVDIEMIVT
+167 AVDIETIVT
-176 PAPPA
+176 SAAPA

-188 LAGEF
+188 LAGEY
-193 GVSVAFE
+193 GVNVAFE
-200 GSNAKDLMSSL
+200 GSNPKNLASSL
-211 DGLSSRIGLSVDT
+211 DGLSSRIGLSADT
-224 AAWAEAGIKP
+224 AAWAQAGVKP
-234 ADGLRL
+234 TDALRL
-240 VNDRLLSLGLSEAGA
+240 VNGRLLSLGLIDAGA
-255 GMGQLLL
+255 GTEQLLL
-262 ELAKL
+262 ELSKL
-267 NPPLP
+267 NPPPP
-272 PPPVTCGDCAGPRVP
+272 PPPVVCGDCAGPRVA
-287 VRPLFITIGASG
+287 VRPVFVTIAASG
-299 AAAQAFEKAARP
+299 AAAEAFEKAARP

-318 QISKKTPISDGRP
+318 QISKKTPISDGHP
-331 GSPSAGSPNVA
+331 GLASAGSPNVS

-351 WMIRDAAP
+351 WMIRDASP
-359 RQALIKPKK
+359 RQALVKPKK
-368 ARKLLVIDLCP
+368 ARKLLIIDLCP

-392 YALELMA
+392 LGIELMA
-399 RNTGAFEPIFNNDL
+399 KNTSAFEPIFNNDL

-421 KEYDAVFLNSVV
+421 KEYDAIFLNSLV
-433 GSVFSDPDV
+433 GPVFSDPDV

-482 HRAFEA
+482 HRAFDVVT
-488 AMLKIDD
+488 LKIDD
-495 LSSPLTKQFEGHDVA
+495 LSSPITKHFEGHDVLS
-510 YVDELYHF
+510 YIDEIYHF

-526 EKLHVLMSI
+526 EKLHVLLSI
-535 DIAKSGPPGPG
+535 NLAKTSPRPPM

-567 VFNCALGHTV
+567 VFNCALGHSS
-577 LLFGTPQMAQMVFAG
+577 LLFGTPQMAQMILNG

-599 LEADTTPSAKKSSEL
+599 LEADTTPSAKKS
-614 DRKGK
+614 GK
-619 ERR
+619 P